1 MLISYYKNNNLKYAS
16 RSRYKSISRFS
27 SSKLSQEIQKRIV
40 LGDGAHISIKT
51 SVNNVCDYVVINT
64 LDTGTGTS
72 SRWFVTSFVYLNGS
86 QVMLFLQRDVIGEY
100 GLDNVIGKIER
111 GYVLNSNK
119 LKFRKELSLNK
130 VLVNRTEFS
139 NPSNG
144 YGNFNVYNISGAQC
158 WGILYLSKP
167 SGIDPNTGKPY
178 DDVVNINIPKFAP
191 DTDDL
196 EYIPDGT
203 RYKKSIDINSC
214 FVTNSFAF
222 LDRHDNGSDQTVV
235 VGINGGNINGTDIGY
250 NFTVSSRT
258 TDGKV
263 GYALKIWGVDLSQL
277 SQSEEA
283 QLWNKVLPFIQRAYR
298 DSGCIRNNINFSLDD
313 VPQGYDN
320 AIVQNNNNY
329 YQYSVS
335 DVRVLTYGAFERDT
349 FISYFINSVSGVTFD
364 VVTSSG
370 TVGVQIIGYTY
381 ENSETNSANKAVSV
395 NYGTTYTEF
404 AAKKLSAEEAG
415 QIAINVSTT
424 MVDEPYYIL
433 AVPLFNCSISGQGKS
448 YSITKSNAFNVFNS
462 VVQSLSGENGYLV
475 DAQIYPYCPPLSG
488 IGAEF
493 NVEENNLPI
502 PFFTISSNTWEINRI
517 VTLSPNSDVK
527 LDYCENELCI
537 IPPDQSSKFIF
548 NFYDYKNSTSPSLSF
563 KLKTALKPFN
573 IISCLVPVPE
583 DGSLIGITYPSDL
596 RGCSAAGNGF
606 EVSLA
611 TNQYQQYLRNNSNY
625 KQLFALD
632 QSELQK
638 QHDVEAINEKAS
650 IAVNTA
656 SATAMGAIGG
666 ASLAGGGWTGV
677 AGAAAGGAAAGATV
691 GAAMA
696 FQYAANEELRAYEE
710 MLQRQRFDLQ
720 IGTIKNL
727 PNNVSRI
734 SSFNEIILKNFLY
747 CIEKYECTSI
757 EKTIAESYF
766 SRYGYVLG
774 VYGLFSDYTS
784 GNGSFIRGDVINMI
798 VEANLFI
805 IAKKELAGGIYYY
818 E

>member
-1 MLISYYKNNNLKYAS
+1 MLISYYKNDNLKYAS

-27 SSKLSQEIQKRIV
+27 SSKFSQEVQKRII
-40 LGDGAHISIKT
+40 LDDGAHISIKT

-100 GLDNVIGKIER
+100 GLGNVLGKIER
-111 GYVLNSNK
+111 GYISNSNK

-130 VLVNRTEFS
+130 VLVNRTGFS

-178 DDVVNINIPKFAP
+178 DDIVNINIPKFAP

-298 DSGCIRNNINFSLDD
+298 DSGCIRNNLNFSLDD

-320 AIVQNNNNY
+320 AIVQHNNNY

-364 VVTSSG
+364 VVTSTG
-370 TVGVQIIGYTY
+370 TVGVQIVGYTY

-404 AAKKLSAEEAG
+404 TAKKLSAEEAG

-493 NVEENNLPI
+493 NVEKNNLPI
-502 PFFTISSNTWEINRI
+502 PFFTISSNTWEIDRT

-573 IISCLVPVPE
+573 IISCLVPTPE
-583 DGSLIGITYPSDL
+583 DGSLIGETYPSDL

-606 EVSLA
+606 EVSLS

-638 QHDVEAINEKAS
+638 QHEVEAINEKAS

-677 AGAAAGGAAAGATV
+677 AGAAAGGAAAGVTV
-691 GAAMA
+691 GTAMA
-696 FQYAANEELRAYEE
+696 RQYTANEELRAYEE

-747 CIEKYECTSI
+747 FIEKYECTPI